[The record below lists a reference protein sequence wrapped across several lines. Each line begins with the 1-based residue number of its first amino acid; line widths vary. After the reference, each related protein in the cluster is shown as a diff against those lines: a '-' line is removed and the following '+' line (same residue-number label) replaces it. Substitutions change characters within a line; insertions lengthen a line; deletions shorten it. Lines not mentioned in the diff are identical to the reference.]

1 MKHAEQ
7 ALNGWPCLKYPLNE
21 AKSPQM
27 ETSYGQSLELMGLR
41 EENTTLKEQIKEL
54 EEKFYIVNWY
64 IEVMESGG
72 DIKQMTNFY
81 RKSKQKMS

>member
-1 MKHAEQ
+1 
-7 ALNGWPCLKYPLNE
+7 
-21 AKSPQM
+21 M